1 MPFKA
6 SLSVVL
12 LLCAVFVFAD
22 RPRLWIFD
30 GQGQAL
36 ASMRA
41 PRGFS
46 LHFIHSINLSPVD
59 EEFAVTGARELLLY
73 RMLFDQFGTGMPT
86 GEEDG
91 VRMEEGRYATR
102 PLRAY
107 SELALRVS
115 PVPGHELRIGG
126 VHWALTRWAKPG
138 GLLILRAAPGYGFGF
153 GRR

>member
-1 MPFKA
+1 MRYKA
-6 SLSVVL
+6 SLSVLVL
-12 LLCAVFVFAD
+12 MSAVFVFAD

-30 GQGQAL
+30 GRGQAL
-36 ASMRA
+36 ASYRA

-59 EEFAVTGARELLLY
+59 EEFTVTGAGELLLY
-73 RMLFDQFGTGMPT
+73 RVLFDQFGTGMPT

-107 SELALRVS
+107 PELPLRVS

-126 VHWALTRWAKPG
+126 VHLALTRWAKPG
-138 GLLILRAAPGYGFGF
+138 GLLILRGAPG
-153 GRR
+153 GRDY

>member
-1 MPFKA
+1 M
-6 SLSVVL
+6 
-12 LLCAVFVFAD
+12 LCAVFIFSD
-22 RPRLWIFD
+22 GPRLWIFD
-30 GQGQAL
+30 SQGRAL

-59 EEFAVTGARELLLY
+59 EEFAVTSGGELLLN
-73 RMLFDQFGTGMPT
+73 RVLFDQFGTGMPT

-102 PLRAY
+102 PSRIY
-107 SELALRVS
+107 PEIALRVS
-115 PVPGHELRIGG
+115 PVPGHELRINGA
-126 VHWALTRWAKPG
+126 ALALKRWAEPG
-138 GLLILRAAPGYGFGF
+138 GLLILRAAPGYGL